1 MSGVVGL
8 NYGAVDFCL
17 KIYGIEK
24 KREIF
29 EGLRVMELAALHI
42 LNNREERS
50 NGN

>member
-8 NYGAVDFCL
+8 NYGSVDFCL

-24 KREIF
+24 KQEIF
-29 EGLRVMELAALHI
+29 EGLRVMEMAALHI
-42 LNNREERS
+42 LNKREDGS